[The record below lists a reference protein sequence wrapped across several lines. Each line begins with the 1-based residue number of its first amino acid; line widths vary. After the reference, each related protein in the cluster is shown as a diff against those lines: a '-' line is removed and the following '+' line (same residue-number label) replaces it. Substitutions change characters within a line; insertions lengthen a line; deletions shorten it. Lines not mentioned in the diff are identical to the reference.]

1 MANLKIGAPEWEP
14 SKSPVVVL
22 GAGGAAR
29 AVVAALVDVGVPEVR
44 LVNRTLSKAH
54 EVSLSVGGLISVYG
68 WAAANDCLSRASLVV
83 NTTTL
88 GMEGQ
93 TPTKI
98 NLAGLLSDTVVT
110 DIAYTL
116 LMTSYS

>member
-1 MANLKIGAPEWEP
+1 MNGRQLN
-14 SKSPVVVL
+14 PVVVL
-22 GAGGAAR
+22 GTGCAAL
-29 AVVAALVDVGVPEVR
+29 AVVAGVPKAR
-44 LVNRTLSKAH
+44 LINHTLLKPQ
-54 EVSLSVGGLISVYG
+54 EVSLSVGGPVSAYG
-68 WAAANDCLSRASLVV
+68 CAAANDCLSGASLVV

-88 GMEGQ
+88 DMEGHPLMQ
-93 TPTKI
+93 I